1 MTTYEN
7 FTSADWERL
16 SDALLTSGELVIAA
30 SPQAAKG
37 TLKERAVYF
46 AELSQLLQNGT
57 AYRLID
63 ELRLRTQARL
73 EELQRALPEQPLPFD
88 QVRWNVLESCRSA
101 AQTLLGRADSRE
113 IDYYKRGLLWACRQ
127 TALAAREEGGFL
139 GIGSVQVTETESESI
154 RQIAYALGLPAS
166 EAVVDAPPEAP
177 FRPTPPGLGELFS
190 SEEWNTICLAP
201 LWLSLAMSTAT
212 PSGTLGTTRELFAMG
227 RGLQEAAIRQTP
239 GSLVATLTNDLL
251 KNRNALQLPEP
262 LPNPLPGLPASDQ
275 VLSNAL
281 EYCRR
286 AVELVEQ
293 KASPPDG
300 LEYKRLL
307 SDLGRQVASA
317 AREGGVSTSP
327 EEQRLLGE
335 LSRILRME

>member
-101 AQTLLGRADSRE
+101 AQTLLGRADSV
-113 IDYYKRGLLWACRQ
+113 G
-127 TALAAREEGGFL
+127 
-139 GIGSVQVTETESESI
+139 
-154 RQIAYALGLPAS
+154 
-166 EAVVDAPPEAP
+166 
-177 FRPTPPGLGELFS
+177 
-190 SEEWNTICLAP
+190 N
-201 LWLSLAMSTAT
+201 
-212 PSGTLGTTRELFAMG
+212 
-227 RGLQEAAIRQTP
+227 
-239 GSLVATLTNDLL
+239 
-251 KNRNALQLPEP
+251 
-262 LPNPLPGLPASDQ
+262 
-275 VLSNAL
+275 
-281 EYCRR
+281 
-286 AVELVEQ
+286 
-293 KASPPDG
+293 
-300 LEYKRLL
+300 
-307 SDLGRQVASA
+307 
-317 AREGGVSTSP
+317 
-327 EEQRLLGE
+327 
-335 LSRILRME
+335 